1 MQPNNIFTE
10 LVALVTATRKAQRG
24 LNDTKSGTD
33 LRRKFIFK
41 ARNLERD
48 LDAFLAQNSAFLAES
63 YTESLVCGFDHK
75 PVPTPK

>member
-10 LVALVTATRKAQRG
+10 LVALVTATRKAQKG
-24 LNDTKSGTD
+24 LNDNKSGTD

-41 ARNLERD
+41 ARDLEQN
-48 LDAFLAQNSAFLAES
+48 LDAFLAKNSAFLAES

>member
-1 MQPNNIFTE
+1 MQKQNIFTE

-41 ARNLERD
+41 ARDLERD
-48 LDAFLAQNSAFLAES
+48 LDAFLAKNSAFLAES